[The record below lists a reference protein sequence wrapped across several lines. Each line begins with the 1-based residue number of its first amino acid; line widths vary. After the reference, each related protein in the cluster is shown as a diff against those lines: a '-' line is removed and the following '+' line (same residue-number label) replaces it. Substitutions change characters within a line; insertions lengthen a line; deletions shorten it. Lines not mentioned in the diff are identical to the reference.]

1 MTHNRAVLTIDSH
14 KAQISALGSESF
26 ETRHLKAKTH
36 VTAQHNS
43 DVRDV
48 HEFFAEVGD
57 ALAGTAE
64 ILVTGSHEGLNAF
77 RHYVEKHRPQLA
89 PHILG
94 YEVIDH
100 MSDGQLAAFARDYFD
115 KHERLAHSPN

>member
-14 KAQISALGSESF
+14 KAQFTKLDGENPD
-26 ETRHLKAKTH
+26 TRHFKAKTH
-36 VTAQHNS
+36 ETRQHNS

-48 HEFFAEVGD
+48 HEFFAEVSD
-57 ALAGTAE
+57 ALAGTAQ
-64 ILVTGSHEGLNAF
+64 ILVTGSHDGLNAY

-94 YEVIDH
+94 YEVTDH
-100 MSDGQLAAFARDYFD
+100 PTDGQLAAFARDFFD
-115 KHERLAHSPN
+115 KHERLAHPAD

>member
-1 MTHNRAVLTIDSH
+1 MTHNRIVLTIDSH
-14 KAQISALGSESF
+14 KVQITGLGSEGF

-36 VTAQHNS
+36 DTPQHNS
-43 DVRDV
+43 AVRDV
-48 HEFFAEVGD
+48 HEFFAEVSD
-57 ALAGTAE
+57 ALSGAAQ
-64 ILVTGSHEGLNAF
+64 ILVTGSHEGLNAY

-100 MSDGQLAAFARDYFD
+100 MSDGQLVAFARDFFD
-115 KHERLAHSPN
+115 KHERLAHSPS